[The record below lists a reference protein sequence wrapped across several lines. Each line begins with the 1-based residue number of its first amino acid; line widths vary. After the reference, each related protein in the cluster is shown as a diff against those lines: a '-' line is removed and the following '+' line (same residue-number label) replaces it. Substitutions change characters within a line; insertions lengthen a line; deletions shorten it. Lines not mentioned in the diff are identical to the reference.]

1 MKGAHV
7 PNARIPAESA
17 VDRVG
22 AVARALTSTAGGVPE
37 LQRQVVRTAASIAGD
52 GAAAAMALREGEH
65 LSVRVVD
72 SDRPGLDAFSGWEA
86 DPEVT
91 AGHSVRRVVR
101 GRGSLLV
108 LPMSY
113 EDELVG
119 ALAVMSPSGQPRL
132 DGDVEAF

>member
-1 MKGAHV
+1 MKGARV
-7 PNARIPAESA
+7 PNAHIPAESA

-52 GAAAAMALREGEH
+52 GAAAAMALRAGEH

-72 SDRPGLDAFSGWEA
+72 SDRPELNAFAGWEA
-86 DPEVT
+86 DPEVI

-113 EDELVG
+113 EEELARG
-119 ALAVMSPSGQPRL
+119 LAVMCPSEQPRL
-132 DGDVEAF
+132 HG